1 MKLNHNYPQNPNTF
15 LFKIFLLNI
24 LYNMFSKKFGL
35 KIADLMPS
43 ITYNTEKDLHSNQ
56 NVENYIRSYVI
67 PSYNID
73 KINEALK
80 LMSDAN
86 IKDE

>member
-1 MKLNHNYPQNPNTF
+1 MKLNHNYHQNLNTF
-15 LFKIFLLNI
+15 LFKIFILNI

-35 KIADLMPS
+35 NIADLMPS

>member
-1 MKLNHNYPQNPNTF
+1 
-15 LFKIFLLNI
+15 
-24 LYNMFSKKFGL
+24 MFSKKFGL

-43 ITYNTEKDLHSNQ
+43 ITYYTEKDLNSNQ
-56 NVENYIRSYVI
+56 NVENYIRAYVI

-80 LMSDAN
+80 NMNDAN

>member
-1 MKLNHNYPQNPNTF
+1 
-15 LFKIFLLNI
+15 
-24 LYNMFSKKFGL
+24 MFSKKFSL
-35 KIADLMPS
+35 KKADLMPS
-43 ITYNTEKDLHSNQ
+43 ITYYTEKDLHSHQ